1 MIITAL
7 RPVLLSNDYGPES
20 TLEWVGGRIE
30 TWDAALVE
38 IETDDGTTGLG
49 EVAQG
54 IMAAEAVP
62 GICAELETYT
72 LGMPI
77 DDPSSVG
84 DTLRAKTAFWA
95 RGGVASGVV
104 GAIEV
109 AAWDAVGK
117 RARQPVFEMIGGA
130 RTRVDC
136 YASGGLGTSFAEVA
150 EWATAQ
156 YRDGYRIIKFRAMAD
171 AATTI
176 DLLDFVDQS
185 VPPDTRIVLDL
196 VQGCASEPWP
206 LNDILAVGTR
216 MESSNAVW
224 LEEPCHADD
233 VPGYAAVRE
242 RLSVPISGIESFSN
256 RSDFMR
262 LLEHDGVD
270 IVQPDVSMMGG
281 PRQFQRVVS
290 DAATRG
296 VRTVPHIWG
305 TGVSLMANL
314 HVAIATADISLIER
328 CTIPNPLR
336 EALMAEPLR
345 MSTGGRLENP
355 RLPGFGV
362 ALTPEV
368 ERAFPY
374 QRGRGH
380 VIR

>member
-171 AATTI
+171 AA
-176 DLLDFVDQS
+176 
-185 VPPDTRIVLDL
+185 
-196 VQGCASEPWP
+196 
-206 LNDILAVGTR
+206 
-216 MESSNAVW
+216 
-224 LEEPCHADD
+224 
-233 VPGYAAVRE
+233 
-242 RLSVPISGIESFSN
+242 
-256 RSDFMR
+256 
-262 LLEHDGVD
+262 
-270 IVQPDVSMMGG
+270 
-281 PRQFQRVVS
+281 
-290 DAATRG
+290 
-296 VRTVPHIWG
+296 
-305 TGVSLMANL
+305 
-314 HVAIATADISLIER
+314 
-328 CTIPNPLR
+328 
-336 EALMAEPLR
+336 
-345 MSTGGRLENP
+345 
-355 RLPGFGV
+355 
-362 ALTPEV
+362 
-368 ERAFPY
+368 
-374 QRGRGH
+374 
-380 VIR
+380 